1 MTEVVE
7 TESPNQLDSGDR
19 ITISVSHQVYI
30 SGDQSWIKLEV
41 NGRVRDGEDGQAAID
56 RVNDLVAHQV
66 MTVIDTNVALVEGK
80 QG

>member
-41 NGRVRDGEDGQAAID
+41 NGRVRDGEDGHAAID